1 MHFRLELF
9 VEDLQRS
16 IWFYEEI
23 LGLTFSKKN
32 ETGAMIKKE
41 NFYLLLT
48 PDYILDENHY
58 LKKAGL
64 VQRVKVL
71 RLS

>member
-16 IWFYEEI
+16 IRFMRKSLPLY
-23 LGLTFSKKN
+23 SQKN
-32 ETGAMIKKE
+32 ATSAMIKLGD
-41 NFYLLLT
+41 FSLLLT
-48 PDYILDENHY
+48 PDYILNENHY
-58 LKKAGL
+58 LKQVDLSQK
-64 VQRVKVL
+64 VKVL